1 MAKANGTPS
10 SMSASQNA
18 AYSQGGKKQN
28 AILQLLQFAGSRKK
42 LAYLGSFMA
51 ALNGILTILPLV
63 FVWFVLRDLIQAI
76 PSQNEAG
83 GVEATAQ
90 MVAGTWVESASA
102 AGADFWAWAAF
113 ISAVIGILVYFCAL
127 MCTHLS
133 AFRIA
138 ANMRK
143 LCLAHIAKVPL
154 GYLDANASGKLRRII
169 DGCAGQTED
178 VIAHKMPDFIASL
191 TAPLAFL
198 VAMFI
203 FDWVMGL
210 VCLIP
215 VAISLF
221 SMWWMMGRDV
231 PEGGRFFMQRYQEA
245 LAKMS
250 QAATEYVR
258 GIPVVKVFQQ
268 TVHSFRAF
276 HDAVTDY
283 REMATQYVNFCK
295 MPQVIQLVAINST
308 FAVLVPAGIIL
319 ANTSGD
325 FAAFLINFIFYVIFS
340 ALTTTMMNKIMYSSE
355 AVMMAEDS
363 MRRVKE
369 ILDTPTMEEIKVASS
384 KEANSHSVELAEVH
398 FAYPGTTNDAV
409 NGVSLSVHAGA
420 TVALVGPS
428 GGGKTTIAS
437 LIPRFWDVT
446 SGSVKIGGADVREIL
461 TGKLMDTVAFV
472 FQDDHLFK
480 GSLIDNV
487 RMGRP
492 DATDEEA
499 MAAIHAAQCDDIVA
513 KLPNGCDTLIGAK
526 GVYLSGGECQR
537 VALARAILKDA
548 PIVVLD
554 EATAFADPENE
565 ALIQQALSNLTKG
578 KTVFMIAH
586 RLSTIVSAD
595 VIFVVDEGRIVEKG
609 THAELMAQGSL
620 YQKLW
625 NDYTC
630 ATEWKIEG
638 GAKNAA

>member
-1 MAKANGTPS
+1 MTKSNG
-10 SMSASQNA
+10 AAANA
-18 AYSQGGKKQN
+18 ASAASSAHAQRSTKKN

-42 LAYLGSFMA
+42 LAYLGSLLA

-76 PSQNEAG
+76 PVQSEAG
-83 GVEATAQ
+83 SMETVTQATA
-90 MVAGTWVESASA
+90 GSWIESASA
-102 AGADFWAWAAF
+102 VGADFWAWAAF

-143 LCLAHIAKVPL
+143 RCLAHIAKAPL
-154 GYLDANASGKLRRII
+154 GYLDVNASGKLRRII

-198 VAMFI
+198 VAMFV
-203 FDWVMGL
+203 FDWIMGL

-215 VAISLF
+215 VAVSLF
-221 SMWWMMGRDV
+221 AMWWMMGRDV

-268 TVHSFRAF
+268 TVHSFKAF
-276 HDAVTDY
+276 HDAVVEY

-295 MPQVIQLVAINST
+295 LPQVIQLVAINST

-319 ANTSGD
+319 ANNSGD
-325 FAAFLINFIFYVIFS
+325 FAAFLVDFIFYVIFS
-340 ALTTTMMNKIMYSSE
+340 ALTTTMMNKVMYSSE

-363 MRRVKE
+363 MRRVNE
-369 ILDTPTMEEIKVASS
+369 ILDTPAMEEVGASAA
-384 KEANSHSVELAEVH
+384 KEPNDYSVELEEVH
-398 FAYPGTTNDAV
+398 FAYPGTAIEAV
-409 NGVSLSVHAGA
+409 DGVSLSVPEGT

-428 GGGKTTIAS
+428 GGGKTTLAS
-437 LIPRFWDVT
+437 LIPRFWDTT
-446 SGSVKIGGADVREIL
+446 SGNVKIGDADVQEIP
-461 TGKLMDTVAFV
+461 TEKLMDTVAFV
-472 FQDDHLFK
+472 FQNDHLFK
-480 GSLIDNV
+480 GSLADNI
-487 RMGRP
+487 RKGRP
-492 DATDEEA
+492 DASDEEV

-513 KLPNGCDTLIGAK
+513 KLPDGLDTLIGAK

-548 PIVVLD
+548 PIIVLD

-565 ALIQQALSNLTKG
+565 ALIQQALANLAKD

-586 RLSTIVSAD
+586 RLSTIVNAD
-595 VIFVVDEGRIVEKG
+595 MIAVIDEGHIVERG
-609 THAELMAQGSL
+609 THSELLAKGAL

-625 NDYTC
+625 SDYAR

-638 GAKNAA
+638 GTKDVA